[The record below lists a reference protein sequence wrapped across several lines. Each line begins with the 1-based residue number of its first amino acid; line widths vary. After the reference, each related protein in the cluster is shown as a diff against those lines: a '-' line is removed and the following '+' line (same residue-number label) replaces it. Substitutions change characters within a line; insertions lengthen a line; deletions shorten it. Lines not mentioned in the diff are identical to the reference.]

1 MLKIYLRTIKYEI
14 HNEDRVVKL
23 NTNSEY
29 VIRDEEIA
37 VSKTIEL
44 GAYTSQA
51 QNAYVYDCDIDQ
63 KKKGK
68 RAYYGGWPTEVYL
81 REWKAPNAKLVM
93 HVTYEEDPC
102 SMSYLMKLPANDVI
116 AYLKQEGLNLLIPS

>member
-14 HNEDRVVKL
+14 HNEDKVVKL

-37 VSKTIEL
+37 IPKTIEL
-44 GAYTSQA
+44 GVYTDEAHRVYVYTS
-51 QNAYVYDCDIDQ
+51 DLRER
-63 KKKGK
+63 KKGK
-68 RAYYGGWPTEVYL
+68 LAYYWSWEHEVYL

-93 HVTYEEDPC
+93 HVTYEEDSC
-102 SMSYLMKLPANDVI
+102 SMQELMDHPATDVI
-116 AYLKQEGLNLLIPS
+116 AYLKQEGMNLILPS